1 MKRKRVSFWIT
12 ASRHPHGDTS
22 GRLKMEISNCKQ
34 PLVSRGFPLIVPQK
48 FDNCPLNSL
57 HWLGGGGGG
66 IFFFFNVR
74 TKNGLILLERQLP

>member
-1 MKRKRVSFWIT
+1 MKRKRVSSWIT

-57 HWLGGGGGG
+57 HWFRRERERRGGGGERGG
-66 IFFFFNVR
+66 GREI
-74 TKNGLILLERQLP
+74 